1 MSEPIHTHQDSVEIA
16 APPEVVYGL
25 VTSMERYGEWSSEN
39 CGGYWRKDASGTP
52 GSGGVGDQFVG
63 INRRAGREWKAP
75 VEIIEREPDR
85 RFAFVTGGTDA
96 NIALWCY
103 TLEPSGSGTRLTES
117 YELRNL
123 PPLLQEGGQPAV
135 DDRMDAMRT
144 SIRATLE
151 GIKTCAESDG

>member
-1 MSEPIHTHQDSVEIA
+1 MSAPLHTHEDSIEIA
-16 APPEVVYGL
+16 ASPDVVYGL

-52 GSGGVGDQFVG
+52 GTGKVGDQFVG
-63 INRRAGREWKAP
+63 VNRRAGREWKAP
-75 VEIIEREPDR
+75 VEIIEKEPGR
-85 RFAFVTGGTDA
+85 CFAFITGGTDA
-96 NIALWCY
+96 NIALWKY
-103 TLEPSGSGTRLTES
+103 TLEPTATGTKLTEN

-123 PPLLQEGGQPAV
+123 PPALVEGGQAAF

-151 GIKTCAESDG
+151 GVKACAESAG